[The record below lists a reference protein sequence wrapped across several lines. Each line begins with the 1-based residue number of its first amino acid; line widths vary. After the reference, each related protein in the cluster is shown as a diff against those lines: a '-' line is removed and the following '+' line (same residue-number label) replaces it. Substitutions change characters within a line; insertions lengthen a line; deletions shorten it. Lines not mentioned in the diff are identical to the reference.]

1 MRLRILFT
9 FLLLI
14 SSILLLGVG
23 DFYYNYKP
31 KTESKN
37 IFENQSNKD
46 LENALKEKIE
56 NKDFFIGI
64 DLKDL
69 DGNSIV
75 SINSNK
81 YFRPASLTKLI
92 TTYLSIDQYKLDKQ
106 FFTYLYLEETPKS
119 SIESDVYIQGKGD
132 PFLTVEEYKKFLKK
146 LKLSGI
152 NTIYGDLIFDFSFFD
167 LFGYGEGWIWNDP
180 QPQILPL
187 NIWTNNN
194 AISMITTYE
203 EQKDRIKYL
212 TVYLLNELG
221 INFQGEIYE
230 KKVPSNYN
238 PYFTNISE
246 SLESILEYMNRESDN
261 YISEHLF
268 RYLLNDWGF
277 NNQNDYKD
285 IIDAINNKLE
295 FINKEIIIT
304 DGTGLSTY
312 NLITPSIMNRVIG
325 EIINEV
331 SLEKTKSLLTTSFEK
346 GIFYNRYNESN
357 VWVKTGTLY
366 TDSAI
371 SGIIEGSDKNYYLFT
386 IITNNAIENIKDIK
400 DFEIDLIK
408 LIHDYIE

>member
-1 MRLRILFT
+1 M
-9 FLLLI
+9 
-14 SSILLLGVG
+14 SSILLLGAG

-31 KTESKN
+31 KTETKSVFDNQKN
-37 IFENQSNKD
+37 ND
-46 LENALKEKIE
+46 LENLLKEQVE
-56 NKDFFIGI
+56 NRDFFIGI
-64 DLKDL
+64 DIKDIE
-69 DGNSIV
+69 GNPIV

-92 TTYLSIDQYKLDKQ
+92 TTYLLVDQYNLDKQ
-106 FFTYLYLEETPKS
+106 FFTYLYLEESPKS
-119 SIESDVYIQGKGD
+119 TVESDIYIQGKGD
-132 PFLTVEEYKKFLKK
+132 PFLTVEEYKNFLKK

-152 NTIYGDLIFDFSFFD
+152 NTIYGDLIFDFSFFEIS
-167 LFGYGEGWIWNDP
+167 GYGEGWIWNDP

-194 AISMITTYE
+194 AISKITTYE

-230 KKVPSNYN
+230 KKVPSDYK
-238 PYFTNISE
+238 PYFTNVSD
-246 SLESILEYMNRESDN
+246 SLENILEFMNRESDN

-268 RYLLNDWGF
+268 RYLLTEWEFDS
-277 NNQNDYKD
+277 QNSYKD
-285 IIDAINNKLE
+285 IIEVINNKLY
-295 FINKEIIIT
+295 FLNNEIIIT

-312 NLITPSIMNRVIG
+312 NLITPSTMNKVIE
-325 EIINEV
+325 EIIKKI
-331 SLEKTKSLLTTSFEK
+331 SLEKTKSLLTTSSEK

-371 SGIIEGSDKNYYLFT
+371 AGILESSNKNYYLFT
-386 IITNNAIENIKDIK
+386 IIINNSVENIKDIK
-400 DFEIDLIK
+400 DFEIELIK
-408 LIHDYIE
+408 TIYYHIK